1 MNPSILFETDYSEY
15 QMMQV
20 KPEMLAAHIGDAP
33 AFNKLIQALCNELG
47 HDVMNGG
54 FKALPLGDELS
65 GRWRCGSPMGQE
77 YTTPPAAW
85 CYDERIKLATTLETH
100 PLMVLPADG
109 KKKKELI
116 ALVETV
122 LGAGAVVNVKKHKE
136 QTALDDALDN
146 MWGDGGG
153 TC

>member
-1 MNPSILFETDYSEY
+1 MNPSILFETGYGEY

-20 KPEMLAAHIGDAP
+20 KPETLAAHIGDAS
-33 AFNKLIQALCNELG
+33 AFNQLMQKLCIELE

-65 GRWRCGSPMGQE
+65 GRWMMGAPMGQE
-77 YTTPPAAW
+77 YTTPPTAW
-85 CYDERIKLATTLETH
+85 CYDERIELATTLETH
-100 PLMVLPADG
+100 PLMVLPAYG
-109 KKKKELI
+109 KEKEELI
-116 ALVETV
+116 TLVSTV
-122 LGAGAVVNVKKHKE
+122 LGAGSVVDIMDHTE
-136 QTALDDALDN
+136 QTDLDDALDN